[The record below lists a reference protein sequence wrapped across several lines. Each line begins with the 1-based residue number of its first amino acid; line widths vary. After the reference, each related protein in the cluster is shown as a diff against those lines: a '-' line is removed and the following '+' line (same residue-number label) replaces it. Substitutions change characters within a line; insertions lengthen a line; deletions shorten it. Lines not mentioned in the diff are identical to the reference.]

1 MLDNGKPATVIY
13 ERPSNKE
20 AKGRW
25 DVGFCLS
32 DNGFQNVSFVN
43 SISTSKGSSDC
54 MDQII
59 YNNI

>member
-43 SISTSKGSSDC
+43 SISTSKGSFDNLYGF
-54 MDQII
+54 DT
-59 YNNI
+59 

>member
-43 SISTSKGSSDC
+43 SISTSGYSENKF
-54 MDQII
+54 IL
-59 YNNI
+59 

>member
-54 MDQII
+54 MDQFI